1 MVTATPKIGA
11 RKHVMAAAA
20 LPLALPLQ
28 AATPVKPTVV
38 LVHGAFADGSSWSG
52 VVARLQAD
60 HYPVVV
66 AANPLRGVDGDS
78 ASLAALLK
86 TIAGPI
92 VLVGHSYG
100 GVVISNAGHASD
112 AVKALVYVAAMAPD
126 RGESVAGLAGQFP
139 GSLLHDAALTAP
151 LPDGTV
157 ELYVRP
163 DTYRLVLAADVP
175 ANQANLMALA
185 QRPTTL
191 AALTG
196 LSGAPAWKSIPSWFI
211 YGDADLSMP
220 PALHAFLAKRAH
232 AKEIVVL
239 GGASHALPV
248 SHPQQV
254 ALMVE
259 RAADALAPPAESTT
273 P

>member
-1 MVTATPKIGA
+1 MVTGSRKVGA
-11 RKHVMAAAA
+11 RKQVMAAAA
-20 LPLALPLQ
+20 MALALPLQ

-52 VVARLQAD
+52 VVAKLQAD
-60 HYPVVV
+60 HYQVVV
-66 AANPLRGVDGDS
+66 AANPLRSVDGDS
-78 ASLAALLK
+78 ASLGALLK

-100 GVVISNAGHASD
+100 GVVISNAGQSSD

-126 RGESVAGLAGQFP
+126 QGESVAGLAGQFP

-163 DTYRLVLAADVP
+163 DSYRLVLAADVP
-175 ANQANLMALA
+175 AGQASLMALG

-220 PALHAFLAKRAH
+220 PALHAFLAKRAD
-232 AKEIVVL
+232 ARQTIVL
-239 GGASHALPV
+239 AGASHALPV
-248 SHPQQV
+248 SHPQEV
-254 ALMVE
+254 ARMVE
-259 RAADALAPPAESTT
+259 LAANAHVVQAEGTT

>member
-1 MVTATPKIGA
+1 MVTVTRKVGA
-11 RKHVMAAAA
+11 SKHMMAAAA
-20 LPLALPLQ
+20 MALALPLQ

-38 LVHGAFADGSSWSG
+38 LVHGAFADGSSWSS
-52 VVARLQAD
+52 VVTRLQAD

-66 AANPLRGVDGDS
+66 AANPLRSVDGDS

-100 GVVISNAGHASD
+100 GVVISNAGHSSD

-126 RGESVAGLAGQFP
+126 EGESVAGLAAQFP

-163 DTYRLVLAADVP
+163 DKYRLVLAADVT
-175 ANQANLMALA
+175 ASTANLMALS

-191 AALTG
+191 GALTG
-196 LSGAPAWKSIPSWFI
+196 SSGAPAWKNIPSWFI

-232 AKEIVVL
+232 AKETIAL

-248 SHPQQV
+248 SHSQEV

-259 RAADALAPPAESTT
+259 RAANAITPQVKSTT

>member
-1 MVTATPKIGA
+1 MVTSTPKGGA
-11 RKHVMAAAA
+11 GKHVMAAAVMA
-20 LPLALPLQ
+20 LALPLQ

-66 AANPLRGVDGDS
+66 AANPLRSVDGDS

-100 GVVISNAGHASD
+100 GVVISNAGQSSD

-126 RGESVAGLAGQFP
+126 QGESVGGLAGQFP
-139 GSLLHDAALTAP
+139 GSLLHDAALPAP

-163 DTYRLVLAADVP
+163 DKYRLVLAADVP
-175 ANQANLMALA
+175 VEKANLMALS
-185 QRPTTL
+185 QRPTTM

-220 PALHAFLAKRAH
+220 PALHAFLAKRAN
-232 AKEIVVL
+232 AKETIVL

-248 SHPQQV
+248 SHAQEV
-254 ALMVE
+254 ALLVE
-259 RAADALAPPAESTT
+259 RAADAQVVHVENTNP
-273 P
+273 